1 MKMEVCNHEVTITA
15 QDGTPRTIRVP
26 VVQELARRG
35 TQDPPKMFT
44 HPSSNVLNIGA
55 ISCPPEEF
63 PLVSMA
69 RMQSKDPKE
78 RERELERLAEGT
90 KEWGMLLVSDHGIPF
105 ALLEDVKEVVNGFFR
120 LPFDEKKECVGTYA
134 SIDNMGY
141 GRNFVASQ
149 DQILDWVDR
158 MSMVVAPRESTDG
171 LNVWPLKPS
180 NFRQV
185 IEKYAEEGRKLVN
198 GLFQALA
205 ESLSL
210 DPNAFVKY
218 FDPRTS
224 EIKMRTNYYPPCA
237 KPNSTIG
244 LSPHSD
250 SSALTLLLQFHSSGG
265 LQVLHKNNEDWIS
278 VPWPVDGLLVVVGDL
293 LEIMS
298 NGRVKS
304 RVHRA
309 ITQANA
315 ERCSIALF
323 YNPPS
328 SMEIE
333 PVKSDDW
340 EDAYKRVT
348 VGDYVQNQYKLHR
361 RTAKEAAIKF
371 AML

>member
-1 MKMEVCNHEVTITA
+1 MEVCNHEVTITG

-26 VVQELARRG
+26 VVQELARHG

-44 HPSSNVLNIGA
+44 YSSSNVLNIGA
-55 ISCPPEEF
+55 ISCPPEDF
-63 PLVSMA
+63 PWVSMA

-78 RERELERLAEGT
+78 RERELERLAEGA

-149 DQILDWVDR
+149 DQVLDWVDR

-180 NFRQV
+180 NFR
-185 IEKYAEEGRKLVN
+185 
-198 GLFQALA
+198 
-205 ESLSL
+205 
-210 DPNAFVKY
+210 
-218 FDPRTS
+218 TS
-224 EIKMRTNYYPPCA
+224 EIKMRTNYYPPCPN
-237 KPNSTIG
+237 PNSTIG

-250 SSALTLLLQFHSSGG
+250 SSALTLLFQFHSSGG
-265 LQVLHKNNEDWIS
+265 LQVLHKNNEDWVS

-304 RVHRA
+304 PVHRA

-348 VGDYVQNQYKLHR
+348 VGDYIQHYYKVHP
-361 RTAKEAAIKF
+361 RTTKQAAIKF
-371 AML
+371 TML